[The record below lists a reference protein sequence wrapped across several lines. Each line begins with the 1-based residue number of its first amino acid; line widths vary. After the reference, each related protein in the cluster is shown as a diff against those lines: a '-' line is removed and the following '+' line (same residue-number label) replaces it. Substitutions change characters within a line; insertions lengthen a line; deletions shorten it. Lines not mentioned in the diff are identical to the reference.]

1 MQVWKKFLAF
11 AGRWLSVEDWQDFYQ
26 SHCLGDVLSYLISL
40 AEALA
45 LSILQ
50 LRLWHSG

>member
-26 SHCLGDVLSYLISL
+26 SRCLGDVLSYSIFL

-45 LSILQ
+45 MSILQ
-50 LRLWHSG
+50 L